1 MNTWISTNRGVGDL
15 DWASRMQKNCW
26 SNTALTERWMTNKSI
41 GALLQVEVIRLEA
54 MQDNPYVVLKPGH
67 QGLFQFAIA
76 QGLVALDSPLVLDP
90 MYRDFSSDRIEKAL
104 RAVGGKAAPI
114 KRARKRR

>member
-1 MNTWISTNRGVGDL
+1 MDL
-15 DWASRMQKNCW
+15 DEPWRRRLGLGFQDAEELLGEHG
-26 SNTALTERWMTNKSI
+26 LTERWMTNKSI

-67 QGLFQFAIA
+67 QGLFQFAVA

-104 RAVGGKAAPI
+104 RSVGGKAAPI
-114 KRARKRR
+114 TRARKRR

>member
-1 MNTWISTNRGVGDL
+1 
-15 DWASRMQKNCW
+15 
-26 SNTALTERWMTNKSI
+26 MT
-41 GALLQVEVIRLEA
+41 GLLQVEVIRLEA

-67 QGLFQFAIA
+67 QGLFQFAVA